1 MIANDVDPES
11 TSSWGTSSADSLG
24 VCLSRCFTKSF
35 IAARNE
41 AWLQNIALSIN
52 DNATW
57 NLWQC
62 NRVSLSVRN
71 PIIMM
76 KDISLEISHL
86 PLYSI
91 LHNWPSPPLV
101 QDSFNFIFAIVVV
114 VLFGIYTQWHVPLF
128 ERHSTWSIHI
138 QFYNMLGTWSN
149 CELGSQDCRTKHPQR
164 SIHNHADAC
173 TLCNHCGICKCST
186 IHSQSFRGLL
196 LLLSLFLRMEALS
209 WCPLWFKFPK
219 KTGTHVLG

>member
-1 MIANDVDPES
+1 M
-11 TSSWGTSSADSLG
+11 L
-24 VCLSRCFTKSF
+24 TKSF

-41 AWLQNIALSIN
+41 AWLQNIALAIN

-71 PIIMM
+71 PILMM

-114 VLFGIYTQWHVPLF
+114 VLLGIYTQWHVPLF

-138 QFYNMLGTWSN
+138 QFYNLLETWSN
-149 CELGSQDCRTKHPQR
+149 FELNSQVCRTKHPLR
-164 SIHNHADAC
+164 SIHIHADAC
-173 TLCNHCGICKCST
+173 TLCNGICKCSR
-186 IHSQSFRGLL
+186 IHSQSFQGLL
-196 LLLSLFLRMEALS
+196 LFLS
-209 WCPLWFKFPK
+209 
-219 KTGTHVLG
+219 